1 MVKILAP
8 SGQTGDSQVVAMDY
22 WNYEIIVGYPKSDRS
37 IPGYFRPS
45 VFVDLKPFFFGN
57 NN

>member
-1 MVKILAP
+1 VKILAP